1 MTRGDRAIEERGL
14 DLVQLLPGVSAD
26 RDQTVRTVPV
36 IFEVLVA
43 LQATKVL
50 KGFGETPTPIP
61 QRRPPV
67 INLWRATQ
75 RETCVRSRAPT
86 HDPSSRHRNPPVQLR
101 VRGIPPVVTNSRLR
115 RVKNISR
122 QSTHVRAIRARLNK
136 HHPTTGVLAQ
146 SRRKN
151 TPSRTTPDDYNVIPH
166 STKLTPQP

>member
-1 MTRGDRAIEERGL
+1 MTRGDRAIQERGL
-14 DLVQLLPGVSAD
+14 DRVQLLPGVAAN

-50 KGFGETPTPIP
+50 KDFGETPTPIP

-67 INLWRATQ
+67 INLWRPTQ

-86 HDPSSRHRNPPVQLR
+86 HDPSSRYRNPPVQLR
-101 VRGIPPVVTNSRLR
+101 VRGIPPVVTDSRLR
-115 RVKNISR
+115 RVKNITR
-122 QSTHVRAIRARLNK
+122 KSTHVRAIRARLNK

-146 SRRKN
+146 SRPKN
-151 TPSRTTPDDYNVIPH
+151 ATSRTTPDDYNVIPH
-166 STKLTPQP
+166 STNLAPQP